1 MRTMDQDLDLQDLD
15 LREIGR
21 AAWRELPLMLTISLL
36 VTLACGATAS
46 VAMVVAPLAPLAAAL
61 TLGPVWMAAVA
72 LAAALLD
79 GQAVGIRDLATAI
92 GRWGA
97 TGIAISL
104 VPATLATLLIGS
116 VGVLSANPDQR
127 WLLAPIALD
136 GTALVVAALA
146 CFAVFP
152 LAVAADQTQRDRWL
166 AACAL
171 AGLDLRTTL
180 GVTAVPV
187 LMALSTRVVGPFV
200 ALLLPGPLALLC
212 TAATRHAGG
221 RAMSRGI
228 S

>member
-1 MRTMDQDLDLQDLD
+1 MDIPNRDLD
-15 LREIGR
+15 LRAIGR

-36 VTLACGATAS
+36 VTLACGATAM

-72 LAAALLD
+72 LAAAILD
-79 GQAVGIRDLATAI
+79 GQAVGPRDLAAALR
-92 GRWGA
+92 RWA
-97 TGIAISL
+97 QTGIVIAL

-116 VGVLSANPDQR
+116 VGILSANPDQR

-136 GTALVVAALA
+136 ATALVVSALA
-146 CFAVFP
+146 GFAVFP
-152 LAVAADQTQRDRWL
+152 LALTTDQPSRDRWL
-166 AACAL
+166 TALAL
-171 AGLDLRTTL
+171 AGLDLTTTL
-180 GVTAVPV
+180 GVAALPV
-187 LMALSTRVVGPFV
+187 LLTLSTRIVGPFP

-212 TAATRHAGG
+212 TVATRHAGG